1 MSEREEFLA
10 IVSLSI
16 VFFAVVLAWALSGA
30 PGCIPDGMMLPVC
43 ARPDLG
49 VLSALAVVMLVL
61 GVYLWVRG
69 ERIVGG
75 GERVGEAEEEEERK

>member
-1 MSEREEFLA
+1 MEPRNEFLA
-10 IVSLSI
+10 IVSLSLM
-16 VFFAVVLAWALSGA
+16 FFLVVVWWALSGA

-69 ERIVGG
+69 EELTKG
-75 GERVGEAEEEEERK
+75 GERVGEEEEDREGE